1 MSNGVKYIFIYA
13 FRIFL
18 QRIHQTFDNFI
29 CARMREAILA
39 KLSCPLP
46 ALLSSAVATL
56 VGPRVGATLRHDD
69 DDDDDVDDGQP
80 KK

>member
-1 MSNGVKYIFIYA
+1 MW
-13 FRIFL
+13 
-18 QRIHQTFDNFI
+18 
-29 CARMREAILA
+29 EAILA

-56 VGPRVGATLRHDD
+56 VGPWVGDTLRHDD
-69 DDDDDVDDGQP
+69 DDDVDVDDGQP